1 LQLLE
6 ECRIVI
12 IVLMGVSGSGKTTI
26 GTSLA
31 QELGWTFADGDDF
44 HPPANVQ
51 KMRQGIP
58 LTDVDREPWLE
69 TLRSLIATWLA
80 QNLDVVLACSA
91 LKQAYRLEL
100 KLSADVHFVY
110 LQVSPQVLQ
119 QRLHARQ
126 GHFMKEQMLASQLA
140 ALEEPKDDAVI
151 IDASASVEDCV
162 RQIRVSLGFVRSTGK
177 GDPGAR

>member
-1 LQLLE
+1 
-6 ECRIVI
+6 VI

-26 GTSLA
+26 GTRLA
-31 QELGWTFADGDDF
+31 VEMGWTFADGDDF
-44 HPPANVQ
+44 HPPANVE

-69 TLRSLIATWLA
+69 TLRSLMANWLA
-80 QNLDVVLACSA
+80 QNLDAVLACSA

-100 KLSADVHFVY
+100 KLSSEVHFVY

-140 ALEEPKDDAVI
+140 SLEEPKDDAVV

-162 RQIRVSLGFVRSTGK
+162 RQIRGSLGLESSTGTA
-177 GDPGAR
+177 GPGAR